1 MKEIL
6 VPDEVYAYL
15 EKIGEQER
23 ASVSDIVVK
32 LVLNIMSQ
40 EEKVKALQAISK
52 EYIIRGRELE
62 EKGALVE
69 SGEMYWR
76 GLAFLMQ
83 SIAIKLGFEITS
95 YQDYFSLI
103 DYLSYKL
110 NDGEIVK
117 LFVNSERLHGE
128 YHPRPQ
134 GESEFKFRVDNLFK
148 LMKKLEKIAEFSD

>member
-52 EYIIRGRELE
+52 EYIIE
-62 EKGALVE
+62 
-69 SGEMYWR
+69 
-76 GLAFLMQ
+76 
-83 SIAIKLGFEITS
+83 
-95 YQDYFSLI
+95 
-103 DYLSYKL
+103 
-110 NDGEIVK
+110 
-117 LFVNSERLHGE
+117 
-128 YHPRPQ
+128 
-134 GESEFKFRVDNLFK
+134 GES
-148 LMKKLEKIAEFSD
+148 